1 MQNVC
6 WNAVKSGK
14 VVIANAEDLYKYCKH
29 KLEHDSKFVRNYI
42 SKRHM
47 IYVDTKE
54 IIRNQTDVQTLV
66 GTRCLHSI
74 KNTGIPLK
82 VQFRNLSCCCP
93 ACKSGEG
100 ENCVNSQYVEYWNEK
115 TLAVG
120 KTTKRKQVEQP
131 GIYI

>member
-1 MQNVC
+1 
-6 WNAVKSGK
+6 
-14 VVIANAEDLYKYCKH
+14 
-29 KLEHDSKFVRNYI
+29 
-42 SKRHM
+42 M
-47 IYVDTKE
+47 IYVDTTK
-54 IIRNQTDVQTLV
+54 IFRNQTDVQTLV

-82 VQFRNLSCCCP
+82 VQFRNLSCFCP

-100 ENCVNSQYVEYWNEK
+100 ENYMNSQYDEK